1 MKIYLDFDGTVVE
14 HAYPKIGRE
23 VPHAMRVIKRLQEAG
38 HEVILNT
45 YRVELDEKEHKQA
58 LDYLNNHYKVELEP
72 IESTTVKLEPIWN
85 LKDKDVIYIDDNGY
99 GTPLIPAVYD
109 GKNMVD
115 WLQVEILLME
125 NKIL

>member
-1 MKIYLDFDGTVVE
+1 MKVFLDFDGTVVE

-45 YRVELDEKEHKQA
+45 YRVELDEKEHKRA

-72 IESTTVKLEPIWN
+72 IESTTVKLTPIWN
-85 LKDKDVIYIDDNGY
+85 LRDPEAIYIDDRGY
-99 GTPLIPAVYD
+99 GTPLMDAVYD
-109 GKNMVD
+109 GDKMVD

-125 NKIL
+125 NHIL